1 MGRESRGRGGRK
13 DGAAKTEIHKDG
25 EGTSEVLQWSRIQ
38 VTVMGVLTGVYL
50 ATMHRSLPGG
60 DAGEL
65 IVAADELGVAHP
77 PGYPLYTL
85 LLKLSFLL
93 VPNGTVALKANLLT
107 AVMGAAAG
115 GFLFQA
121 GYLLTGC
128 AASGFLAAGMFAF
141 SRLTWT
147 WSVGAEVFTLN
158 NLLLAVLLVTAV
170 CFGQS
175 PPNRRTKLSLLGAFI
190 CGLCLSNQHT
200 SVVYVAVLALWVLFT
215 LYRDKVLSLKLLVQI
230 SMCFLVGLLPY
241 AYLPIS
247 AVRRQ
252 ARWTWGDQSTLRGF
266 LTHLFRTEYGT
277 LHLLKDHEGQGLIQG
292 LMKQGQQREVIVV
305 LLLMLV
311 TYAVFF
317 AWRANL
323 DINSPLYL
331 GVVERF
337 WLQSDLVVVDRFVP
351 LRKVKID
358 VVIAL
363 LISFLQLRT
372 NLRSCDQSN
381 NFVVHDFA
389 MITLR
394 AFPEGYFHVS
404 EGVRPDLVIV
414 DQEVLTYNWSIPMM
428 GSHLKGIVFPGD
440 QLYSHSGLS
449 SQGRKL
455 FTFRQLLDANYDRK
469 PLFGCVGVQE
479 HERSWQEAYE
489 LRPFGVCMQF
499 IKKGSD
505 LEAGMKEWLESSRRF
520 AAEWVHPLPEHDA
533 TWDDVASSEMWR
545 AMTVAGFHL
554 LENADRVDEQEKKT
568 AWLQEA
574 YLIYKKAIESHPR
587 VPAYWHKNFALVC
600 EKLRHL
606 SPKSDSLPLL
616 KASIAHFKIYLDSDT
631 TDPQRDAIQNAI
643 QSLQTYVDHFEKD
656 SGNGV

>member
-121 GYLLTGC
+121 GYLLVLYQQ
-128 AASGFLAAGMFAF
+128 GFF
-141 SRLTWT
+141 SPLFIFRR
-147 WSVGAEVFTLN
+147 SV
-158 NLLLAVLLVTAV
+158 
-170 CFGQS
+170 
-175 PPNRRTKLSLLGAFI
+175 LSD
-190 CGLCLSNQHT
+190 
-200 SVVYVAVLALWVLFT
+200 LW
-215 LYRDKVLSLKLLVQI
+215 VLSLKLLVQI

-247 AVRRQ
+247 A
-252 ARWTWGDQSTLRGF
+252 
-266 LTHLFRTEYGT
+266 
-277 LHLLKDHEGQGLIQG
+277 LKDHEGQGLIQG
-292 LMKQGQQREVIVV
+292 LIAYGEHVAQD
-305 LLLMLV
+305 LTPLV
-311 TYAVFF
+311 AFLSAMILF
-317 AWRANL
+317 
-323 DINSPLYL
+323 SLY
-331 GVVERF
+331 R
-337 WLQSDLVVVDRFVP
+337 SVVDRFVP

-394 AFPEGYFHVS
+394 AFPQGYFHVS

-455 FTFRQLLDANYDRK
+455 FTFRQLLDANYDR
-469 PLFGCVGVQE
+469 
-479 HERSWQEAYE
+479 
-489 LRPFGVCMQF
+489 
-499 IKKGSD
+499 
-505 LEAGMKEWLESSRRF
+505 
-520 AAEWVHPLPEHDA
+520 
-533 TWDDVASSEMWR
+533 
-545 AMTVAGFHL
+545 TVAGFHL